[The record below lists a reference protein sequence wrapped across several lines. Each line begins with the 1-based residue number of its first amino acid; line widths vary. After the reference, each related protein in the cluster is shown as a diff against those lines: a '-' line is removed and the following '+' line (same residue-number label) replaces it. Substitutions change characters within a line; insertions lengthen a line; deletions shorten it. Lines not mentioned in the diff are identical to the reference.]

1 MIKTQ
6 LALLVVFF
14 QLNMNGGGFI
24 DEDTITLFVMSII
37 LVHLLVIGAYIS
49 KILWLRV
56 VAGVLYLPVFL
67 IPLVLTSFNAGFAL
81 VFVPPLLFFY
91 FMIVKERNEFKKKT
105 YCNRCAPC
113 KHLFVFCTIQL
124 VLPHKKYFEKQQGVF
139 AFFKNLFR
147 ISGICRKSFGQCL
160 PRH

>member
-91 FMIVKERNEFKKKT
+91 FMIVKERK
-105 YCNRCAPC
+105 
-113 KHLFVFCTIQL
+113 
-124 VLPHKKYFEKQQGVF
+124 
-139 AFFKNLFR
+139 
-147 ISGICRKSFGQCL
+147 
-160 PRH
+160 